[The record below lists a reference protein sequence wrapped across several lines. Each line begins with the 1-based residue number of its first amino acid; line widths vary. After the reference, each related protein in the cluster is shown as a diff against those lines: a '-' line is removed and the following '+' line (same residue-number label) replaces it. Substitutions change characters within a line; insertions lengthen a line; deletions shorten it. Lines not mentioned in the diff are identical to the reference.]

1 MMICPQN
8 PPLQLG
14 ALGGQCPLI
23 EQGSRASQPLT
34 DVPLQLPRAPLAS
47 VQKEPS
53 VSGVPLHTGRP
64 VPSSVQ
70 PKNAAHGGGSP
81 QSKNGP
87 SGKQSPLARQ
97 ESGPLQPKPS
107 LQAAPV
113 VTALMQVKLVH
124 WARVH

>member
-1 MMICPQN
+1 MTV
-8 PPLQLG
+8 
-14 ALGGQCPLI
+14 
-23 EQGSRASQPLT
+23 QGKRASQPLM
-34 DVPLQLPRAPLAS
+34 DVPLQLPRPPLGS
-47 VQKEPS
+47 VQKEPRLAT
-53 VSGVPLHTGRP
+53 VPLHTGRP
-64 VPSSVQ
+64 EPSSLQ
-70 PKNAAHGGGSP
+70 PKKAAHAGGSP